1 MNVFDRD
8 ASTYDEWYATPLGR
22 YADEAETRCALNL
35 FKVFRGMKIL
45 DVGCGTGN
53 FSLKLA
59 RKGCQ
64 VTGIDLSEK
73 MLSLAR
79 KKAKE
84 EGLPVIFCLMDAADL
99 QFRNETFDGVISMT
113 SFEFMEEPEKTMK
126 EMLRV
131 LKKGGSLLIGT
142 INRESSWGEMYLSAG
157 EKKESVFSHARLK
170 TLDELKTLEAPYFVA
185 AEECL
190 FIPPDLEDEKLKEI
204 AEGEAAEKGRGGFLC
219 ALWRKA

>member
-22 YADEAETRCALNL
+22 YADEAETRCALKL

-126 EMLRV
+126 EMQRS
-131 LKKGGSLLIGT
+131 LKNS
-142 INRESSWGEMYLSAG
+142 ESSLTSLSMAYLRAG
-157 EKKESVFSHARLK
+157 QKRGSFSKIASYNRDTSINSDYLKDLKEKKL
-170 TLDELKTLEAPYFVA
+170 L
-185 AEECL
+185 
-190 FIPPDLEDEKLKEI
+190 
-204 AEGEAAEKGRGGFLC
+204 
-219 ALWRKA
+219 